1 MTSLILYT
9 PAGVLAKAAPLKLA
23 ARRLKKLGFDVAID
37 EAALAKHQRFAAT
50 TTCGWRRSIASRA
63 RVRASRSPRA
73 AATASRACSIASTGH
88 CWPRASR
95 PARAGSATAT

>member
-37 EAALAKHQRFAAT
+37 EAALAKHQRFGGDDDARLAA
-50 TTCGWRRSIASRA
+50 IH
-63 RVRASRSPRA
+63 RV
-73 AATASRACSIASTGH
+73 
-88 CWPRASR
+88 
-95 PARAGSATAT
+95 ARAQPGVALATRG